1 MSVDFEDYYEVLG
14 VDRDASQ
21 EEIQK
26 AYRKKARKYHPDVSK
41 EEDAEEMFKKVNEA
55 HEVLKDPETRKKYDQ
70 LGQNWKSGQG
80 FEPPPGWGDG
90 WENVRVNVG
99 GGGFEDIFGG
109 AGGGG
114 GGGGG
119 FSDFFNMFF
128 SGGGPGA
135 RAGSRGGPR
144 GASRGQRPQGQ
155 QRGRGGAGSGYGGFG
170 GAQGFSRKGR
180 SHEAEVTVS
189 LADVMHGAEK
199 HIAMPVREQTPEGH
213 VVERQKTYKVKI
225 PAGTTDGTVIR
236 LAGQGEPGVGGGK
249 AGDLLLKV
257 RLAPDED
264 YEVDGHNLTTQL
276 HLAPWE
282 AALGTKATL
291 ETPDGDVTVTV
302 PEGSQSGNKLRL
314 RGRGL
319 PKKGSEGRGNLY
331 VELLIRVP
339 EELSERERE
348 LFEQLKEASSFDA
361 RS

>member
-21 EEIQK
+21 DEIQK

-41 EEDAEEMFKKVNEA
+41 EPDAEEMFKKVNEA

-90 WENVRVNVG
+90 WENVRVNMG

-114 GGGGG
+114 GGG

-128 SGGGPGA
+128 GGGGPAGA
-135 RAGSRGGPR
+135 GGRGGRAGGGR
-144 GASRGQRPQGQ
+144 RARGQRQ
-155 QRGRGGAGSGYGGFG
+155 QPGAGPGFGGFG
-170 GAQGFSRKGR
+170 GGRSGQGFARKGR

-189 LADVMHGAEK
+189 LEDVMHGAEK
-199 HIAMPVREQTPEGH
+199 HIAMPVREQTADGR

-249 AGDLLLKV
+249 PGDLLLKV
-257 RLAPDED
+257 RLAPHSD
-264 YEVDGHNLTTQL
+264 YDVDGHNLTTKL
-276 HLAPWE
+276 YLAPWE

-291 ETPDGDVTVTV
+291 QTPDGDVTVTV

-319 PKKGSEGRGNLY
+319 PKKGADGRGNLY

-339 EELSERERE
+339 DELSERERE
-348 LFEQLKEASSFDA
+348 LFEQLREASSFDA
-361 RS
+361 RH